1 MEEIAMKSI
10 SDATSFR
17 DLWENCLAEEER
29 RVITFNADLLKTML
43 KARKKLKITKKELAE
58 KCGLKPSYIASIVS
72 LSTSPRVDTL
82 VKILYHLG
90 YKLEIVPIDKPH
102 KA

>member
-1 MEEIAMKSI
+1 MKRICNAKEELQVIA
-10 SDATSFR
+10 
-17 DLWENCLAEEER
+17 
-29 RVITFNADLLKTML
+29 FNAALVKIVPN
-43 KARKKLKITKKELAE
+43 ARKELKMTKKQLAE
-58 KCGLKPSYIASIVS
+58 KCGLNQPYIAKIES

-90 YKLEIVPIDKPH
+90 YKLEIVPIDKPR